1 MQNHIMNQLAKK
13 WVVIVIPSPQTK
25 DSETFSTYLNIN
37 RDILVCQ
44 STDGIIYLHSLHI
57 TDNLVLVAAN
67 SLPACEFF

>member
-1 MQNHIMNQLAKK
+1 MQKHIMNQLAKK

-44 STDGIIYLHSLHI
+44 RLMELFIYIHSPV
-57 TDNLVLVAAN
+57 TDNLLLVAAN
-67 SLPACEFF
+67 SLPACEFC